1 MCSNLLNEFY
11 NKMEIKI
18 PNQFMYIEQNKDFQF
33 SNRNVSLSKNLLIK
47 VLSVIINSTY
57 LITSIC
63 QISLRMLGIAGLIL
77 KT

>member
-18 PNQFMYIEQNKDFQF
+18 PNQFIYMERNKDFQF
-33 SNRNVSLSKNLLIK
+33 SQRNVSLSKNLLIK

-63 QISLRMLGIAGLIL
+63 RTFLRTLGIAGLIL